1 MLLFILKI
9 IDSEEV
15 FIHIITT
22 MDLKEVMIRLGEQRR
37 SRRLTLKS
45 VVDRGGFNNASAVR
59 RLEQPDSNPTLRSVL
74 RYARAIGVKLT
85 VEVEKMKVLTFFNHA
100 GGVSKTSGVRDVG
113 FTLAELGFRVL
124 LIDADPQASLTKWLG
139 FSDGVGLEQTI
150 YPAVIS
156 DDLGRLPEPLQ
167 VNGFDFIP
175 SSLQIADIELQLP
188 TITLGVLRLRD
199 ALEKLEGYDFVLI
212 DSPPSVAQLSALTLV
227 ASDHLVVPLPTNSK
241 GLEGLETIMRMLQ
254 QYRRANPGINIAF
267 FLLTQYDPRTS
278 HDREHLAMM
287 KERLTHIAPVSS
299 PIHNRPGVYK
309 DAQSRKQ
316 PIPLFQKGSPA
327 DQEIRAC
334 VGELL
339 EVLGVNVHA

>member
-1 MLLFILKI
+1 
-9 IDSEEV
+9 
-15 FIHIITT
+15 
-22 MDLKEVMIRLGEQRR
+22 
-37 SRRLTLKS
+37 
-45 VVDRGGFNNASAVR
+45 
-59 RLEQPDSNPTLRSVL
+59 
-74 RYARAIGVKLT
+74 
-85 VEVEKMKVLTFFNHA
+85 MKVLTFFNHA

-139 FSDGVGLEQTI
+139 FSDGVGLEQTM

-156 DDLGRLPEPLQ
+156 DDQGRLPKPIQ
-167 VNGFDFIP
+167 VNGFDFVP

-316 PIPLFQKGSPA
+316 PIPLFHKGSPA
-327 DQEIRAC
+327 DREIRVC
-334 VGELL
+334 TSELL
-339 EVLGVNVHA
+339 EVLGMNVRA

>member
-1 MLLFILKI
+1 
-9 IDSEEV
+9 
-15 FIHIITT
+15 
-22 MDLKEVMIRLGEQRR
+22 MDLKEVMVRLGEQRR
-37 SRRLTLKS
+37 AQKLTLKT
-45 VVDRGGFNNASAVR
+45 VVERGRFNNASAVR

-74 RYARAIGVKLT
+74 RYAQAIGVQLT

-156 DDLGRLPEPLQ
+156 EDQGSLPKPIR
-167 VNGFDFIP
+167 VNGFDFVP

-287 KERLTHIAPVSS
+287 RERLTHIAPVSS

-309 DAQSRKQ
+309 DAQSHKL

-327 DQEIRAC
+327 DQEIRVC
-334 VGELL
+334 TSELL
-339 EVLGVNVHA
+339 EVLGVSVRA